1 MGYNNSFD
9 EQVAALKSKLA
20 SVTEKLGDL
29 NQSGTVPGHSLSVS
43 TEHSLD
49 KGTTFKGAENSALTS
64 SYNDT
69 TLEPAADNNASDSDY
84 EETFTPAF
92 ACLSQNVYH
101 STYED
106 NSTDLFDSGSDS
118 LFDSSSGSM
127 SDDFGT
133 DISDSF
139 SDDSFNSSDGFDNFD
154 CGFSDSDF

>member
-20 SVTEKLGDL
+20 SITEKLGDL

-49 KGTTFKGAENSALTS
+49 KGNTFKGAENSALTS

-69 TLEPAADNNASDSDY
+69 TLEPVADNNASDSDY

-92 ACLSQNVYH
+92 ASLSH
-101 STYED
+101 
-106 NSTDLFDSGSDS
+106 
-118 LFDSSSGSM
+118 SSSGSM

-139 SDDSFNSSDGFDNFD
+139 SDDSFNSSGGFDNFD

>member
-20 SVTEKLGDL
+20 SITEKLGDL
-29 NQSGTVPGHSLSVS
+29 NQSGAVPAHSLSVS

-49 KGTTFKGAENSALTS
+49 KGNTFKGAENSALTS

-101 STYED
+101 SSCED
-106 NSTDLFDSGSDS
+106 NSTDLFDSS
-118 LFDSSSGSM
+118 
-127 SDDFGT
+127 
-133 DISDSF
+133 SDSF
-139 SDDSFNSSDGFDNFD
+139 SDDSFNSSGGFDNFD

>member
-29 NQSGTVPGHSLSVS
+29 NQSGTVPAHSLSVS

-49 KGTTFKGAENSALTS
+49 KGNTFKGAENSALTS

-69 TLEPAADNNASDSDY
+69 ASEPVADNNASDSDY

-101 STYED
+101 I
-106 NSTDLFDSGSDS
+106 L
-118 LFDSSSGSM
+118 
-127 SDDFGT
+127 
-133 DISDSF
+133 
-139 SDDSFNSSDGFDNFD
+139 
-154 CGFSDSDF
+154 

>member
-20 SVTEKLGDL
+20 SITEKLGDL
-29 NQSGTVPGHSLSVS
+29 NQSGAVPAHSLSVS

-49 KGTTFKGAENSALTS
+49 KGNTFKDAENSALTS

-101 STYED
+101 SSYED

-118 LFDSSSGSM
+118 
-127 SDDFGT
+127 
-133 DISDSF
+133 F
-139 SDDSFNSSDGFDNFD
+139 SDDSFNSSGGFDNFD

>member
-20 SVTEKLGDL
+20 SITEKLGDL
-29 NQSGTVPGHSLSVS
+29 NQSGAVPAHSLSVS

-49 KGTTFKGAENSALTS
+49 KGNTFKGAENSALTS

-101 STYED
+101 SSYED

-118 LFDSSSGSM
+118 
-127 SDDFGT
+127 
-133 DISDSF
+133 F
-139 SDDSFNSSDGFDNFD
+139 SDDSFNSSGGFDNFD

>member
-1 MGYNNSFD
+1 MGYNNLFD

-20 SVTEKLGDL
+20 SITEKLGDL
-29 NQSGTVPGHSLSVS
+29 NQSGTVPAHSLSVS

-49 KGTTFKGAENSALTS
+49 KGNTFKGAENSTLTS

-69 TLEPAADNNASDSDY
+69 ASEPAADNNASDSDY

-101 STYED
+101 SSYED

-118 LFDSSSGSM
+118 LF
-127 SDDFGT
+127 
-133 DISDSF
+133 
-139 SDDSFNSSDGFDNFD
+139 
-154 CGFSDSDF
+154 

>member
-20 SVTEKLGDL
+20 SITEKLGDL
-29 NQSGTVPGHSLSVS
+29 NQSGAVPAHSLSVS

-49 KGTTFKGAENSALTS
+49 KGNTFKGAENSALTS

-118 LFDSSSGSM
+118 
-127 SDDFGT
+127 
-133 DISDSF
+133 F
-139 SDDSFNSSDGFDNFD
+139 SDDSFNSSGGFDNFD

>member
-20 SVTEKLGDL
+20 SITEKLGDL
-29 NQSGTVPGHSLSVS
+29 NQSGAVPAHSLSVS

-49 KGTTFKGAENSALTS
+49 KGNTFKGAENSALTS

-101 STYED
+101 SSYED
-106 NSTDLFDSGSDS
+106 NSTDLFDSD
-118 LFDSSSGSM
+118 
-127 SDDFGT
+127 
-133 DISDSF
+133 SDSF
-139 SDDSFNSSDGFDNFD
+139 SDDSFNSSGGFDNFD

>member
-1 MGYNNSFD
+1 MPEES
-9 EQVAALKSKLA
+9 
-20 SVTEKLGDL
+20 
-29 NQSGTVPGHSLSVS
+29 
-43 TEHSLD
+43 
-49 KGTTFKGAENSALTS
+49 ENSALTS

-69 TLEPAADNNASDSDY
+69 TSEPVADNNASDSDY

-101 STYED
+101 SSYED

-139 SDDSFNSSDGFDNFD
+139 SDDSFNSSGGFDNFD

>member
-49 KGTTFKGAENSALTS
+49 KGNTFKGAENSALTS

-101 STYED
+101 SSYED

-118 LFDSSSGSM
+118 
-127 SDDFGT
+127 
-133 DISDSF
+133 F
-139 SDDSFNSSDGFDNFD
+139 SDDSFNSSGGFDNFD